1 MIKTRPSF
9 LKVYSGHQKGK
20 DNWEGLE
27 QPGGRQRKKNSRPY
41 TWPGVKPG
49 RRHKIVLAG
58 ERDWRPYASDGAMRT
73 DDGFSTKKISVNDAI
88 WYLESFSLLRKR
100 DEMITPFPT
109 AVQGKEDGSLFE
121 NVSCLPGCSF

>member
-1 MIKTRPSF
+1 
-9 LKVYSGHQKGK
+9 
-20 DNWEGLE
+20 
-27 QPGGRQRKKNSRPY
+27 
-41 TWPGVKPG
+41 
-49 RRHKIVLAG
+49 
-58 ERDWRPYASDGAMRT
+58 MRT

-121 NVSCLPGCSF
+121 NVSFAKMSQTFCPWL